1 MKKSFLL
8 LAALMGALALSSCNK
23 DVIPEGGNSNVEVDP
38 FQESEI
44 ILDVNF
50 PESMETKAVSAY
62 TTAQAYETQVNS
74 VQILVFDSAGTI
86 DKYLDAGNK
95 TSGISIS
102 TVSGAKTVWAV
113 VNGPDLSSCGTMS
126 ALQGTAITL
135 GGNNSTTASTGFVMA
150 GSNTCTV
157 GTSSV
162 NCAIT
167 VSRFVSRVALVSVT
181 NSLPAS
187 YGSITING
195 AFLAN
200 VVGNQNIA
208 GNASASTWYNKFG
221 RADESTQVASHIIDG
236 STYKASCPEL
246 TYKSI
251 SGTAAIGAS
260 HTPSTPYLFY
270 GFPNSSTVS
279 PTAFSTS
286 FSAQRSILVVKAT
299 VGGSA
304 CYYPIVLDDATL
316 ARNASYTVALTIT
329 GPGSDDP
336 NEPVQKGSMSASI
349 TVSPWSSGAV
359 YDETI

>member
-1 MKKSFLL
+1 MKKSSLL
-8 LAALMGALALSSCNK
+8 FAALMGMFALTSCNK
-23 DVIPEGGNSNVEVDP
+23 DLALQGENNTEVNQ
-38 FQESEI
+38 FKESEI
-44 ILDVNF
+44 VLDVNF
-50 PESMETKAVSAY
+50 PETVQTKAVTAY

-74 VQILVFDSAGTI
+74 VQILVFDSAGKI
-86 DKYLDAGNK
+86 DKYLNAGTK

-102 TVSGAKTVWAV
+102 TVAGAKTVWAV

-126 ALQGTAITL
+126 ALQSTAITL

-167 VSRFVSRVALVSVT
+167 VSRFVSRVALVSIK

-187 YGSITING
+187 YGSMTINC
-195 AFLAN
+195 AYLTN

-221 RADESTQVASHIIDG
+221 RADESTQVSSHIIDG
-236 STYKASCPEL
+236 STYKASCEAL

-260 HTPSTPYLFY
+260 HAPSTPYLFY
-270 GFPNSSTVS
+270 CFPNSSTTA
-279 PTAFSTS
+279 PGAFSTT
-286 FSAQRSILVVKAT
+286 FAAQRTVLVVKAT
-299 VGGSA
+299 VGGA
-304 CYYPIVLDDATL
+304 VNYYPVVLDDAAP
-316 ARNASYTVALTIT
+316 ARNSSYTVALTIT
-329 GPGSDDP
+329 GPGSSDP
-336 NEPVQKGSMSASI
+336 NTPVQKGSLSASI